1 MHVQEATMKTAIRFV
16 IKAIHHV
23 LIRPSP
29 QQAIVNAARKRTQEG
44 DIKIVKEIDF
54 SDEYLNMAGEE
65 AVRRLSKG
73 A

>member
-1 MHVQEATMKTAIRFV
+1 MNTLARSV
-16 IKAIHHV
+16 IKAIHRI

-29 QQAIVNAARKRTQEG
+29 QQAIVNAARQRTQEG
-44 DIKIVKEIDF
+44 DMAIIREIDF
-54 SDEYLNMAGEE
+54 SDEELKIAGEE